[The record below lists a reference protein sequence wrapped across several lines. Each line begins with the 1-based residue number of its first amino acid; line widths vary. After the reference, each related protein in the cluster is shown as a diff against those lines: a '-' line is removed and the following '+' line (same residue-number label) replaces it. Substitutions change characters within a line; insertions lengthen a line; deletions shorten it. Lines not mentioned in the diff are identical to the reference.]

1 MKDGKV
7 ISWVALGIMVCIA
20 LAVCCFIM
28 AIVEGA
34 RWYVWACLL
43 GCTWSF
49 WHECQEIIRH
59 VWAGNI
65 DWKNKAGS
73 KSKALLILPLIIG
86 LYSAPAAAQIHQAGQ
101 TTLEFSGGLVDG
113 FKLPGRDNFGT
124 FGGLAYSKY
133 KSINTYWKAGVH
145 LNQKFYAYDK
155 TFVPVSQWLVEGTY
169 FTRVMGLINRSWVV
183 NAGAGVAGGYE
194 SINQDGSDIKGATI
208 MNRSEWVVGPTLAIE
223 GEYILTGRT
232 ILIARVQEYYLFRS
246 NIIPTRFNVGVG
258 VKFILDTDSSYK

>member
-1 MKDGKV
+1 MKNQLV
-7 ISWVALGIMVCIA
+7 
-20 LAVCCFIM
+20 FI
-28 AIVEGA
+28 
-34 RWYVWACLL
+34 
-43 GCTWSF
+43 
-49 WHECQEIIRH
+49 
-59 VWAGNI
+59 
-65 DWKNKAGS
+65 
-73 KSKALLILPLIIG
+73 LILASLF
-86 LYSAPAAAQIHQAGQ
+86 ARPAAAQIHQAGQ
-101 TTLEFSGGLVDG
+101 TTLELSGGLVDG

-183 NAGAGVAGGYE
+183 NAGAGIAGGYE
-194 SINQDGSDIKGATI
+194 SINQDGSDIRGATI

-246 NIIPTRFNVGVG
+246 NIIPTRFNLGVG
-258 VKFILDTDSSYK
+258 VKFILDTDSEYK